1 MSFGIVFGSDENA
14 NHDIAG
20 FVRNEVDLVVEGFV
34 VQSVLTSLD
43 YDVFFVF
50 ADSDG
55 AADVDIEV
63 IEIRDEFVDVDGID
77 FNAGEDE
84 FFALVIRKM
93 TLVSEED
100 LSDGSQDAVV
110 QGIAEDGFV
119 VFQYTR
125 SDVVSVMMIDDVSEN
140 LNGQMV
146 EFSVV
151 SVVDG
156 VDGGL
161 DHVSE
166 DVDSANVVDG
176 NLLSLFGV
184 NVSEIDG
191 VEDPSFEVL
200 DEPYFVGVV
209 FVGFYVI
216 GANGEVLAV
225 GVTKTGIVS
234 VFDFIVEVEGVDIE
248 KIVGKTFEEVTSQD
262 LLVVVI
268 EEFSASFGV
277 VFVGLV
283 HPEGIIE
290 VEVVV
295 VSVEGN
301 VFREISETV
310 FGMSV
315 EVVIVVV
322 LIFVI
327 VVVVFVLFDFVHL
340 VGVVIIIG
348 VEVGFVDG
356 DDDFLGGVEDGF
368 VHAGFVCLLNDF
380 GVDEEMGVDLVRW
393 RKDKAAGVLTMED
406 GYGESVY
413 VLSGVHVNASPAC
426 GLVESVK
433 ILSVIK
439 QVEEGDDFFLVLFV
453 ED

>member
-1 MSFGIVFGSDENA
+1 
-14 NHDIAG
+14 
-20 FVRNEVDLVVEGFV
+20 
-34 VQSVLTSLD
+34 
-43 YDVFFVF
+43 
-50 ADSDG
+50 
-55 AADVDIEV
+55 
-63 IEIRDEFVDVDGID
+63 
-77 FNAGEDE
+77 
-84 FFALVIRKM
+84 
-93 TLVSEED
+93 
-100 LSDGSQDAVV
+100 
-110 QGIAEDGFV
+110 
-119 VFQYTR
+119 
-125 SDVVSVMMIDDVSEN
+125 MMIDDVSEN

-327 VVVVFVLFDFVHL
+327 VVVVFVLFDFVHF
-340 VGVVIIIG
+340 VGVVVIIG